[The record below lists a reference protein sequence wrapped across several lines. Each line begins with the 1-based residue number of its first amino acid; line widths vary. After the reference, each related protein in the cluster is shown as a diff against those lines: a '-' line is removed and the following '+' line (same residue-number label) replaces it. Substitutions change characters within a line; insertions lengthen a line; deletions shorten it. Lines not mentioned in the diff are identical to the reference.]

1 MARSSNPR
9 TSLTD
14 EALQS
19 IRARIVEGELELGAA
34 LSEAALAQL
43 LGVSKTPVREALMRL
58 KREGLVDIFPQRGT
72 FVFQIDTETVLALC
86 DFRRLIECAA
96 MDRSCTASWGQ
107 LVDALER
114 CVNEMQEAMACNDTS
129 KYRRLDA
136 EFHGSLFRFCGNRLL
151 VEAHESIEFRVQSLR
166 TRLSVRHENNEG
178 TLKEH
183 KGIVQALIKRNQERA
198 RQLLYDHIAAS
209 EVNYL
214 KLLPDPSRQRVTA

>member
-1 MARSSNPR
+1 MTSPSTQRR
-9 TSLTD
+9 MSLTD

-72 FVFQIDTETVLALC
+72 FVFQIDTDTVRALC
-86 DFRRLIECAA
+86 DFRRVIECAA
-96 MDRSCTASWGQ
+96 LDRAASTGWGQ

-114 CVNEMQEAMACNDTS
+114 CVKAMQDALTSVDTS
-129 KYRRLDA
+129 AYRRLDA
-136 EFHGSLFRFCGNRLL
+136 EFHTCLFRFCGNRLL

-166 TRLSVRHENNEG
+166 TRLSIRHENNEN
-178 TLKEH
+178 TLAEH
-183 KGIVQALIKRNQERA
+183 ASIVQAIVARNQDLA
-198 RQLLYDHIAAS
+198 KDLLHDHISNS

-214 KLLPDPSRQRVTA
+214 KLLSTQTDKN